1 MKEVK
6 CEVTQLI
13 VQAFS
18 VSWPTAELLERVTLH
33 KLGSNMVWNIR

>member
-1 MKEVK
+1 MVSIKQGIRNFHHRYKKKIGNEMKEMK

-18 VSWPTAELLERVTLH
+18 VS
-33 KLGSNMVWNIR
+33 

>member
-6 CEVTQLI
+6 YEVTQLI

-18 VSWPTAELLERVTLH
+18 VSWPTAVLLERVTLH
-33 KLGSNMVWNIR
+33 KLGSNMAWNIR

>member
-18 VSWPTAELLERVTLH
+18 VSWPTAELLERE
-33 KLGSNMVWNIR
+33 